1 MAEMK
6 LYELVNHYHIG
17 TELTCAE
24 AMFMACNEYYH
35 LNLSEETRKMFSVMG
50 LGMQTEQSCCGA
62 FTVAV
67 GIIGLMTAK
76 EGQTDVNNMEG
87 YRMIAELTD
96 FMLGF
101 YGTLHCVELQR
112 LEIVGYE
119 NPCHA
124 IVEAL
129 AKNWRSCW
137 RAAASYARQMQDR
150 LAPDL
155 WQKKQEVMNMS
166 IELSRDELLVL
177 YDLLHRLEDVE
188 EIFEDPSEQEV
199 LWHIQTQLEKELVEP
214 FQADYQ
220 AIIEEARRAV
230 TEQY

>member
-1 MAEMK
+1 
-6 LYELVNHYHIG
+6 
-17 TELTCAE
+17 
-24 AMFMACNEYYH
+24 MF
-35 LNLSEETRKMFSVMG
+35 EE
-50 LGMQTEQSCCGA
+50 
-62 FTVAV
+62 
-67 GIIGLMTAK
+67 
-76 EGQTDVNNMEG
+76 
-87 YRMIAELTD
+87 
-96 FMLGF
+96 F
-101 YGTLHCVELQR
+101 YGMYGPTKTPAMLLWR
-112 LEIVGYE
+112 RW
-119 NPCHA
+119 P
-124 IVEAL
+124 
-129 AKNWRSCW
+129 KNWRSCW

-166 IELSRDELLVL
+166 IELSHDELLVL

>member
-1 MAEMK
+1 MFEEFYGMYGPKEQEVVALIK
-6 LYELVNHYHIG
+6 RCIGGGYHNKG
-17 TELTCAE
+17 DFWGMTVVT
-24 AMFMACNEYYH
+24 
-35 LNLSEETRKMFSVMG
+35 
-50 LGMQTEQSCCGA
+50 LGM
-62 FTVAV
+62 V
-67 GIIGLMTAK
+67 LW
-76 EGQTDVNNMEG
+76 
-87 YRMIAELTD
+87 R
-96 FMLGF
+96 
-101 YGTLHCVELQR
+101 R
-112 LEIVGYE
+112 W
-119 NPCHA
+119 P
-124 IVEAL
+124 
-129 AKNWRSCW
+129 KNWRSCW

>member
-1 MAEMK
+1 
-6 LYELVNHYHIG
+6 
-17 TELTCAE
+17 
-24 AMFMACNEYYH
+24 
-35 LNLSEETRKMFSVMG
+35 
-50 LGMQTEQSCCGA
+50 
-62 FTVAV
+62 
-67 GIIGLMTAK
+67 
-76 EGQTDVNNMEG
+76 
-87 YRMIAELTD
+87 
-96 FMLGF
+96 
-101 YGTLHCVELQR
+101 
-112 LEIVGYE
+112 
-119 NPCHA
+119 
-124 IVEAL
+124 
-129 AKNWRSCW
+129 
-137 RAAASYARQMQDR
+137 MQDR

-166 IELSRDELLVL
+166 IELSHDELLVL